1 MPVEVKGKYEQKIN
15 ETSVADA
22 NWGKSHWGSI
32 QQNYSKATYFKENQ
46 EWVKELY
53 LRTDYN
59 SITDINLA
67 FIKAINAFLE
77 ITTRIMDSREFE
89 LRGDKT
95 EKLAN
100 ICVDLKASS
109 YITGPAAKAYMS
121 ESVFTDVGIQ
131 IEYSDYSDY
140 PEYEQLFTP
149 FEHGVSILD
158 LIFNLGIEKSSL
170 NSYGST
176 KLNNLLKAGVFN
188 QFIISK
194 SI

>member
-1 MPVEVKGKYEQKIN
+1 
-15 ETSVADA
+15 
-22 NWGKSHWGSI
+22 
-32 QQNYSKATYFKENQ
+32 
-46 EWVKELY
+46 
-53 LRTDYN
+53 
-59 SITDINLA
+59 
-67 FIKAINAFLE
+67 
-77 ITTRIMDSREFE
+77 MDSREFE

-158 LIFNLGIEKSSL
+158 LIFNLGIEAKS
-170 NSYGST
+170 YM
-176 KLNNLLKAGVFN
+176 
-188 QFIISK
+188 K
-194 SI
+194 SFK